1 MASTIEVDKIKFTGG
16 EALQWPAADGAANTV
31 LRTTGSGVLEFAAD
45 ATELA
50 LDTSPQL
57 GNPLDCNGKQ
67 IQWSKGADVASATAL
82 VLLTD
87 GNYFDVTGTVTITSF
102 NTTGG
107 PGTQIKLH
115 FIAACLLTH
124 SADLK
129 LPGAANI
136 TTAAGDVAE
145 FIEFAA
151 GDYICTSYTRA
162 SGKAVVES
170 VGLATDQ
177 SWTGSQ
183 RATHVANTDATFDL
197 DAGQNFI
204 CTVSSG
210 TKTITF
216 SNRGTGS
223 GQSGFI
229 KLINNS
235 SGATMAKAANTKT
248 DANLLATTSVVGTY
262 LISYFC
268 DGTDV
273 WLTTSAIYT

>member
-31 LRTTGSGVLEFAAD
+31 LKTDGNKVLSFAAD

-115 FIAACLLTH
+115 FIAACTLTH
-124 SADLK
+124 NSDLI
-129 LPGAANI
+129 LPGGANIITAAN
-136 TTAAGDVAE
+136 DEAE

-151 GDYICTSYTRA
+151 GDYRCTSYTRA
-162 SGKAVVES
+162 TGKAVVES

-183 RATHVANTDATFDL
+183 RATTVTDNDGSFDL
-197 DAGQNFI
+197 NLGQNFI

-210 TKTITF
+210 TIAMTF
-216 SNRGTGS
+216 TNIPN
-223 GQSGFI
+223 GQSGYIKFI
-229 KLINNS
+229 N
-235 SGATMAKAANTKT
+235 SGATMTAHANTKV
-248 DANLLATTSVVGTY
+248 DATLLATINTAGTY
-262 LISYFC
+262 LLSYFS